1 MQTEYSLVV
10 HCFIIIKQ
18 PEFDFCKIML
28 SQQLTTEKSLHV
40 SSKPDIELLIK
51 SPVWSSLPYLCLH
64 QVEQVFPAV
73 ILPWILLHRPED
85 LQFCRPHRSHPL
97 VIHLQHRDLSTCTVC
112 IIHKRTT
119 QRSQYMYSVYNT

>member
-1 MQTEYSLVV
+1 
-10 HCFIIIKQ
+10 
-18 PEFDFCKIML
+18 ML
-28 SQQLTTEKSLHV
+28 SQQLIAEKSLHV

-73 ILPWILLHRPED
+73 VLPRILLHRPED

-97 VIHLQHRDLSTCTVC
+97 VIHLQNNSC
-112 IIHKRTT
+112 I
-119 QRSQYMYSVYNT
+119 